1 MDGGL
6 CPSTSSSK
14 FYLATYFRIDLNLQ
28 SPTVQNS
35 YSDSL
40 YNHNSFGGIVISVFL
55 TDKNLMVAMV
65 ITVPNQRPVV

>member
-14 FYLATYFRIDLNLQ
+14 LYLATYFRIDLNLQ
-28 SPTVQNS
+28 SHTVQNN
-35 YSDSL
+35 YGDSL

-55 TDKNLMVAMV
+55 TEKNLMVAMA